1 MYFRILKRHGMKKD
15 NENLRTTIG
24 KAAIVG
30 AAFLVLGGCT
40 SIRTRTEPL
49 STPTPLPSTLPVD
62 EEVVLRG
69 LVTENRLGCK
79 ADASCSLFILVN
91 GQKIVVIYEWGGEV
105 EPCKNRASD
114 QGFEAQEDDEVE
126 VFGKV
131 TPTGSISTCDS
142 EDYYIRKLR

>member
-1 MYFRILKRHGMKKD
+1 MKKV

-24 KAAIVG
+24 KAAILSAVC
-30 AAFLVLGGCT
+30 LVLGGCT
-40 SIRTRTEPL
+40 STRTPTQPS

-69 LVTENRLGCK
+69 LVTENRLSCR

-91 GQKIVVIYEWGGEV
+91 GRKIKVTYEWGGEM

-114 QGFEAQEDDEVE
+114 QGFEIQEGDEVE

-131 TPTGSISTCDS
+131 NPTGRVSTCDS